1 MNQAKEN
8 LEPIIAGVVKAF
20 ATVIPV
26 SAIALSIY
34 EEFQAKRIERKISR
48 LEGFYFSLKDE
59 VSDVEG
65 KINQNYISKDDFGD
79 IFEQT
84 ANYIMNERLEEKRKC
99 FQNIFLNSITASSCS
114 YDKTEKYMRL
124 LESMGWLE
132 LKILDVLRNPKGY
145 NEKHGNIIKNPNES
159 LPGHINMI
167 THLGPYRGVELLAKL
182 LNEEE
187 SEIKDA
193 LYYLEQNR
201 LIIEKSN
208 AIQTQTNGHPIH
220 TLDNMLTQK
229 GKDFV
234 LFILK

>member
-20 ATVIPV
+20 ATAIPV

-132 LKILDVLRNPKGY
+132 LKILDVLRNPKSY

>member
-132 LKILDVLRNPKGY
+132 LKILDVLRNPKSY

-159 LPGHINMI
+159 LMD
-167 THLGPYRGVELLAKL
+167 T
-182 LNEEE
+182 
-187 SEIKDA
+187 
-193 LYYLEQNR
+193 
-201 LIIEKSN
+201 
-208 AIQTQTNGHPIH
+208 
-220 TLDNMLTQK
+220 
-229 GKDFV
+229 
-234 LFILK
+234 

>member
-8 LEPIIAGVVKAF
+8 IETIMIGVVKAF

-48 LEGFYFSLKDE
+48 LEGFYFSLKDS
-59 VSDVEG
+59 VSEVEG
-65 KINQNYISKDDFGD
+65 KINQDYISKDDFGD

-84 ANYIMNERLEEKRKC
+84 ANYIMNECLEDKRKC
-99 FQNIFLNSITASSCS
+99 FQNIFLNSMTASSCS

-124 LESMGWLE
+124 LENMGWLE
-132 LKILDVLRNPKGY
+132 LKILDVLRNPKSY
-145 NEKHGNIIKNPNES
+145 NEKHGNIIKNPNDA

-167 THLGPYRGVELLAKL
+167 THLGPYRGIELLAKL
-182 LNEEE
+182 LNEQE

>member
-59 VSDVEG
+59 VSDVKG

-132 LKILDVLRNPKGY
+132 LKILDVLRNPKSY

>member
-1 MNQAKEN
+1 
-8 LEPIIAGVVKAF
+8 
-20 ATVIPV
+20 
-26 SAIALSIY
+26 
-34 EEFQAKRIERKISR
+34 
-48 LEGFYFSLKDE
+48 
-59 VSDVEG
+59 
-65 KINQNYISKDDFGD
+65 
-79 IFEQT
+79 
-84 ANYIMNERLEEKRKC
+84 
-99 FQNIFLNSITASSCS
+99 
-114 YDKTEKYMRL
+114 
-124 LESMGWLE
+124 
-132 LKILDVLRNPKGY
+132 
-145 NEKHGNIIKNPNES
+145 
-159 LPGHINMI
+159 MI